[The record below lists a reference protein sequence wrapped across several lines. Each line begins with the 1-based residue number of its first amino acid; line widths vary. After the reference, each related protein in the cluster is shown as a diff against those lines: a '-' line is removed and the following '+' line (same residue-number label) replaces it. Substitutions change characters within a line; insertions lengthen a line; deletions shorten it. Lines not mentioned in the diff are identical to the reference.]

1 MKLDTYWWDSIKTN
15 GWYRKSR
22 VTFN

>member
-1 MKLDTYWWDSIKTN
+1 MKLDTYWWDSIKTS